1 MRHAELVKSVARACP
16 GGRASDPR
24 TRCSAPD
31 PAHAFGR
38 VTADLPPRRH
48 ALEHAVA
55 SDQAVE
61 ERRAEMGEE
70 GGEQQVGEIGVQE
83 PQPRVEYLV
92 MREDRRETQRT
103 QQPEPVTP
111 PP

>member
-38 VTADLPPRRH
+38 VTADLPPRRP

-55 SDQAVE
+55 LDQAVE
-61 ERRAEMGEE
+61 ERRAGMGEA
-70 GGEQQVGEIGVQE
+70 GGERQVGATGVRKT
-83 PQPRVEYLV
+83 QPRAEYILL
-92 MREDRRETQRT
+92 RESRRL
-103 QQPEPVTP
+103 PVQS
-111 PP
+111 